1 MAVPITLT
9 PIGYVK
15 NSRSGMHD
23 DYWGNVTS
31 EIIIS
36 DKLPEECLDGI
47 DTFSHLEIIFYFDKA
62 NREETVD
69 GASHPRGNKVWPRV
83 GIFAQRKKDR
93 PNHLGLTIVKL
104 ISRKGRTLTVQGLDA
119 DDDTPILDIK
129 PVAKEFLPREAVTQP
144 AWMTELMKDY
154 WRSPFFTY
162 YCLNGL
168 S

>member
-1 MAVPITLT
+1 MEGPITLT
-9 PIGYVK
+9 HIGHVK
-15 NSRSGMHD
+15 NSRSGMKD
-23 DYWGNVTS
+23 DFLGSVTS

-62 NREETVD
+62 TKADTVD
-69 GASHPRGNKVWPRV
+69 GASHPRGNKEWPKV

-93 PNHLGLTIVKL
+93 PNHLGLTTVKF

-119 DDDTPILDIK
+119 DDGTPVLDIK
-129 PVAKEFLPREAVTQP
+129 PVAKEFLPREEVTQP

-154 WRSPFFTY
+154 WK
-162 YCLNGL
+162 
-168 S
+168 